1 MNEKTLNK
9 NVILSGAHHRGA
21 KMCGVE
27 GSLVVWQRGG
37 SQPDPSTVQDSAAA
51 ASCFAQDDN
60 FKKWLGKL
68 AVCFALLGIIAFSGC
83 DQPIQSQYF
92 EQINVASFIYAGEAI
107 DSVVLHRTTPFGDYY
122 DDLDYAVDS
131 ALVIVTTN
139 GVADTLLPATLKGRY
154 YLPAS
159 KLIVQGGQTYMLSI
173 TAANQQTGGT
183 HYLTSTTT
191 VPMPIHLGSI
201 ADSIRGQTII
211 LDTNNLAN
219 FAFLVT
225 AGPIDEP
232 SREYLLSVT
241 ALDTNLGRIHVGGD
255 SSAETVHYSNIA
267 TGPEIAL
274 TSRYFTWY
282 GPSLITFYAIDTNF
296 ADYQRQLSGGGDY
309 VPTLNHINGGIG
321 VFASAAIDT
330 VSFII
335 KPKN

>member
-1 MNEKTLNK
+1 MTM
-9 NVILSGAHHRGA
+9 VMAILSGI
-21 KMCGVE
+21 
-27 GSLVVWQRGG
+27 
-37 SQPDPSTVQDSAAA
+37 
-51 ASCFAQDDN
+51 
-60 FKKWLGKL
+60 
-68 AVCFALLGIIAFSGC
+68 ALSGC
-83 DQPIQSQYF
+83 DEPIQSQYF
-92 EQINVASFIYAGEAI
+92 EQINVASFIYANEAI

-131 ALVIVTTN
+131 ALVIVTSN
-139 GVADTLLPATLKGRY
+139 GVSDTLLPATLKGRY

-159 KLIVQGGQTYMLSI
+159 KLIVQGGQTYTLSI
-173 TAANQQTGGT
+173 TARNQQTGGT

-191 VPMPIHLGSI
+191 VPMPIHLAAI

-232 SREYLLSVT
+232 SREYLLSIT
-241 ALDTNLGRIHVGGD
+241 ALDTNLGRIHIGGD
-255 SSAETVHYSNIA
+255 SSAETVRYSNIA

-282 GPSLITFYAIDTNF
+282 GPSLLTFYAIDTNF
-296 ADYQRQLSGGGDY
+296 ADYQRQLSQGGDY
-309 VPTLNHINGGIG
+309 VPTLNHVNGGIG

-330 VSFII
+330 VSFIL